1 MVQALL
7 TSIVFPRLGWSFE
20 IDRVAFRLFGMDVYW
35 YGIIIAVGFLLAVL
49 YCFKYAKRYAID
61 PDDLTNMLLFAVP
74 LSIIGARTYYVV
86 FMYNEYY
93 YGQPALWYRI
103 WDGGMAIYGAIIMGV
118 LTCVVYCYIRRI
130 RMGTM
135 LDLCVMGLLI
145 GQCIGRWGNFVN
157 GEAYGTVTYA
167 YPWIMQVNGGPSVH
181 PCFLYESVWNLV
193 GFLILHFYSK
203 KRRYCGEI
211 FLIYV
216 AWYGIGRGL
225 IEGLRTDSLY
235 LWGTSLRISQA
246 IGYITAILALGVLVY
261 LYLFR
266 EPDEE
271 KLKTPYYTRLSRKQ
285 RKALENAP
293 EEAIYEEESFEPM
306 IGDEAEDESDEDF
319 YGEQASSD
327 EPETAPEETAEEA
340 SDEEEASED
349 EEETSDEEEGTS
361 VAEEAPEEEKE
372 KEE

>member
-1 MVQALL
+1 MVQAIM
-7 TSIVFPRLGWSFE
+7 TQIVFPRLGWSFD
-20 IDRVAFRLFGMDVYW
+20 IDRVAFSIFGMDVYW
-35 YGIIIAVGFLLAVL
+35 YGIIIALGFLLAVL
-49 YCFKYAKRYAID
+49 YCFKYAKRYALN

-74 LSIIGARTYYVV
+74 LSIIGARAYYVI

-93 YGQPALWYRI
+93 YGNPQLIYRI

-118 LTCVVYCYIRRI
+118 LTCVVYCYVRRI

-157 GEAYGTVTYA
+157 GEAYGSVTYA

-193 GFLILHFYSK
+193 GFLLLHFYSK

-211 FLIYV
+211 FLLYV
-216 AWYGIGRGL
+216 AWYGFGRGL

-246 IGYITAILALGVLVY
+246 VGYITAILALGVLVY

-271 KLKTPYYTRLSRKQ
+271 KLGNPYYTRLSRKQ
-285 RKALENAP
+285 RKALADMP
-293 EEAIYEEESFEPM
+293 EEAEDEEESFEPM
-306 IGDEAEDESDEDF
+306 IGDEGEDESDEDF
-319 YGEQASSD
+319 YGEQDAS
-327 EPETAPEETAEEA
+327 EETEEAPDEEAAEAEEVEIVEEVVEEIVEETDE
-340 SDEEEASED
+340 SDEETPDEAD
-349 EEETSDEEEGTS
+349 
-361 VAEEAPEEEKE
+361 EEEKE
-372 KEE
+372 E